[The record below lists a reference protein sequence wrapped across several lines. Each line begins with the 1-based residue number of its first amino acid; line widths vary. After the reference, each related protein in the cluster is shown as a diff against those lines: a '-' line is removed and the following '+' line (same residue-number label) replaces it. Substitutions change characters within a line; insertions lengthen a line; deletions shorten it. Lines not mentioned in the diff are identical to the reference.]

1 MNTCLLQIY
10 NNKSLLDGTFIEYF
24 KIAKI
29 VPVYNKKKRT
39 DKNNCRHVS
48 ILSNISKIY
57 ERSFYNQMY
66 DYLDRIFP
74 KYHCGFRKWHSP
86 QHCLLYLIRKNKKA
100 GDRDNNNIFAAVLG
114 NFYKVFGC
122 LNHELLISK
131 LNAYSCSSPSL
142 KFVPTY
148 LNFREQKTKLG
159 STFSDYLKNL
169 FGVPQGSIAGPLF
182 FNTYTYDMFF
192 KLILQSS
199 PALQLIIPLLLL
211 GRTMKN

>member
-1 MNTCLLQIY
+1 
-10 NNKSLLDGTFIEYF
+10 
-24 KIAKI
+24 
-29 VPVYNKKKRT
+29 
-39 DKNNCRHVS
+39 
-48 ILSNISKIY
+48 
-57 ERSFYNQMY
+57 MY
-66 DYLDRIFP
+66 DYIDRIFS

-100 GDRDNNNIFAAVLG
+100 GDRDNNNIFAAVLA
-114 NFYKVFGC
+114 NFSKVFDC
-122 LNHELLISK
+122 LNHELLIAK
-131 LNAYSCSSPSL
+131 LNAYGYSSPSL